1 MTKDMSAMFASLRG
15 PSEQARDRLQ
25 SAFSGSEASNGATD
39 VGPSANGHG
48 LRDDDA
54 DLAGSWLDREGQ
66 GAVRDSA
73 IPLNGA
79 PCGAAPARPRSGRI
93 VLQDSYWRYLEHV
106 TASDAE
112 PLSPAEVLEFLLHFG
127 GSAQKARALAAELL
141 DRFGSLGAVVTA
153 EPTKIMEVVRGD
165 DLSVMLLKAVRA
177 ASKAILREPLED
189 RPIIGSASALM
200 DYLSVTMRH
209 EPTEAT
215 RILFLDR
222 KNALIR
228 DEIQQRGTVDHT
240 PLYPR
245 EVVRRVIEL
254 GASAIIL
261 VHNHPSGDPTPSQS
275 DIEMTRRLAAALNT
289 ISVVLHDHVI
299 VGRNKEISLRKEA
312 LI

>member
-1 MTKDMSAMFASLRG
+1 MKDMSAMFASLRG
-15 PSEQARDRLQ
+15 PSERERDCLQ
-25 SAFSGSEASNGATD
+25 SAFGGPEAANGAAD

-48 LRDDDA
+48 LRDNDP
-54 DLAGSWLDREGQ
+54 DLADHWLDRDGRE
-66 GAVRDSA
+66 AVRESA
-73 IPLNGA
+73 IPFTEAPGGA
-79 PCGAAPARPRSGRI
+79 TSACSRSRRI
-93 VLQDSYWRYLEHV
+93 VLQESYWRYLQHV
-106 TASDAE
+106 TGSDAE

-127 GSAQKARALAAELL
+127 GSAPKAGALAAELL

-153 EPTKIMEVVRGD
+153 EPTKLAEVVHGD

-177 ASKAILREPLED
+177 AAKAILREPLED

-222 KNALIR
+222 KNALIK
-228 DEIQQRGTVDHT
+228 DEIHQRGTVDHT

-299 VGRNKEISLRKEA
+299 VGRNKETSLRKAA

>member
-1 MTKDMSAMFASLRG
+1 VPG
-15 PSEQARDRLQ
+15 IQ
-25 SAFSGSEASNGATD
+25 
-39 VGPSANGHG
+39 
-48 LRDDDA
+48 
-54 DLAGSWLDREGQ
+54 
-66 GAVRDSA
+66 
-73 IPLNGA
+73 
-79 PCGAAPARPRSGRI
+79 
-93 VLQDSYWRYLEHV
+93 
-106 TASDAE
+106 
-112 PLSPAEVLEFLLHFG
+112 
-127 GSAQKARALAAELL
+127 
-141 DRFGSLGAVVTA
+141 
-153 EPTKIMEVVRGD
+153 
-165 DLSVMLLKAVRA
+165 
-177 ASKAILREPLED
+177 LED

-222 KNALIR
+222 KNALIK

-275 DIEMTRRLAAALNT
+275 DIEMTQRLAAALNT